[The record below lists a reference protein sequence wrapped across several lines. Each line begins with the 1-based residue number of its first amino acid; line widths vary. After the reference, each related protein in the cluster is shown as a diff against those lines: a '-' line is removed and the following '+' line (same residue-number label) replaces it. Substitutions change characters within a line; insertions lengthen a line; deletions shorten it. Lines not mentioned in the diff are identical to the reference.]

1 MPTTAGL
8 LGPAHRWSKV
18 GAVASAA
25 AGFGLGVV
33 DLTALW
39 ALYEVPIV
47 VQLHSYILGVIVAGF
62 LGSLVVFMGARVI
75 LGQRKT
81 RAEIRELREA
91 LGHSGGPSPE
101 TVAAVRR
108 LAMQVVHSD

>member
-1 MPTTAGL
+1 MPNQAGL
-8 LGPAHRWSKV
+8 LGPAHRYSPA
-18 GAVASAA
+18 GMIASAA
-25 AGFGLGVV
+25 AGIGLGLV
-33 DLTALW
+33 DLTMLW
-39 ALYEVPIV
+39 TVYEIPIV
-47 VQLHSYILGVIVAGF
+47 VQLHSYLLFVIVSGF
-62 LGSLVVFMGARVI
+62 LGSLVVFVGARVI

-91 LGHSGGPSPE
+91 LGSSGGPSPE